1 MQAVLSP
8 ARAVASV
15 AVQTAVLNCDEPAAQ
30 AEPPLDGPVSPLQ
43 VLLAQVQGEQ
53 FVMDTF
59 CSDRDFFGLEKKR
72 NDDEERKK
80 ERQADLDNIR
90 RMIDNI

>member
-1 MQAVLSP
+1 M
-8 ARAVASV
+8 ASV
-15 AVQTAVLNCDEPAAQ
+15 AVQAAVVLARDEHAAQ
-30 AEPPLDGPVSPLQ
+30 ADPPLDEPVGPLQ

-53 FVMDTF
+53 FVRDTF
-59 CSDRDFFGLEKKR
+59 CSDRDYFGQERKQ

-90 RMIDNI
+90 RLIENFQ